1 MMINRFNIHILV
13 LFGFLYSGIAIPDS
27 DSKDWTVLND
37 GKTWVGHKDYKGFP
51 WCRSISDLPFSID
64 EIVPI
69 VDNFN
74 DYSNVF
80 LRINDSRKIEEN
92 IVYLKIDMPL
102 FYSDRDYIVQ
112 YNSFQKNDTIIYQ
125 WQSVDMIAE
134 YPDIV
139 RLDNATG
146 EWQLIPVS
154 DNSTMVSYSW
164 NGELLGDFPSFY
176 LPQAWSTQGV
186 EILSWLKE
194 ELHHQGEK

>member
-1 MMINRFNIHILV
+1 MMNKFNVYILI
-13 LFGFLYSGIAIPDS
+13 LFSFLYSDIEIPDS
-27 DSKDWTVLND
+27 NLDGWFVLND
-37 GKTWVGHKDYKGFP
+37 GKVWVGHKDYKGFP
-51 WCRSISDLPFSID
+51 WCRAITTLHFSID
-64 EIVPI
+64 KIVPI
-69 VDNFN
+69 VDNFEN
-74 DYSNVF
+74 YKNIFV
-80 LRINDSRKIEEN
+80 RINDSKKITEN

-176 LPQAWSTQGV
+176 LTQAWSTQGV

>member
-1 MMINRFNIHILV
+1 MMNRFKIYILI
-13 LFGFLYSGIAIPDS
+13 LCAFLYSDIEIPDS
-27 DSKDWTVLND
+27 NLDGWVVLND
-37 GKTWVGHKDYKGFP
+37 DKIWVGYKDYKGFP
-51 WCRSISDLPFSID
+51 WCRSITTLPYSI
-64 EIVPI
+64 EKIVPI
-69 VDNFN
+69 VDNFEN
-74 DYSNVF
+74 YKNIFV
-80 LRINDSRKIEEN
+80 RINDSKKLAED

-112 YNSFQKNDTIIYQ
+112 YNSFEKNDTIIYQ

-139 RLDNATG
+139 RLDNAAG

-176 LPQAWSTQGV
+176 LTRAWATQGV

-194 ELHHQGEK
+194 ELHRQGEN